1 MPEKPRYPVRRFDV
15 FAEYHRLKYLAD
27 GMPEDQAA
35 GRGIW
40 VAKVVAGR
48 RGGPAASTKPS
59 SGVKGDKAEDRKAP
73 EAEEK
78 FYSVGGEEQTDGTFE
93 KEIVDRMGRDF
104 YAEVFAPA
112 IGQAFKE
119 GKRYEEIRD
128 SIRKDWK

>member
-1 MPEKPRYPVRRFDV
+1 MPEKPRFPIRRFDV
-15 FAEYHRLKYLAD
+15 FAEYNRLKYLHD

-48 RGGPAASTKPS
+48 RGGAAASKPS
-59 SGVKGDKAEDRKAP
+59 AGTKDGKSEDRKAT
-73 EAEEK
+73 EEK
-78 FYSVGGEEQTDGTFE
+78 FLSVGGEEQTDRTFE
-93 KEIVDRMGRDF
+93 REIVDRMGSQF
-104 YAEVFAPA
+104 YDDVFAPGIA
-112 IGQAFKE
+112 RAFEE